1 MLPRSRLQSGQET
14 PLQYA
19 TEDTPAVFSRNDSLS
34 SLEFDE
40 GAGTGLP
47 GTKGNTIN
55 QLLVRDRL
63 GMAHSEK
70 LVHFLAFLL
79 FNYTDKSSLP
89 VATKKKE
96 ARTGT
101 VKFLIA

>member
-1 MLPRSRLQSGQET
+1 MPRSRLQSGQET

-19 TEDTPAVFSRNDSLS
+19 TEYTPAVFSRNDSLS

-55 QLLVRDRL
+55 QLFLKSVV
-63 GMAHSEK
+63 EK
-70 LVHFLAFLL
+70 IARGFWHELI
-79 FNYTDKSSLP
+79 YYID
-89 VATKKKE
+89 TKAKCRHLKKID
-96 ARTGT
+96 
-101 VKFLIA
+101 L

>member
-1 MLPRSRLQSGQET
+1 VLPRSRLQSGQET

-47 GTKGNTIN
+47 GTKGNAIN
-55 QLLVRDRL
+55 QFVTEELRRTCGKDCEGFWHRL
-63 GMAHSEK
+63 INHI
-70 LVHFLAFLL
+70 
-79 FNYTDKSSLP
+79 D
-89 VATKKKE
+89 TKAKCRHLKKM
-96 ARTGT
+96 TCKG
-101 VKFLIA
+101 VFQS

>member
-40 GAGTGLP
+40 GGGTGLP

-55 QLLVRDRL
+55 QLFLQSEDVLVL
-63 GMAHSEK
+63 VEK
-70 LVHFLAFLL
+70 IARV
-79 FNYTDKSSLP
+79 YGS
-89 VATKKKE
+89 VADPDLDPSIIKQK
-96 ARTGT
+96 
-101 VKFLIA
+101 

>member
-1 MLPRSRLQSGQET
+1 VLPRSRLQSGQET

-40 GAGTGLP
+40 GGGTGLP

-55 QLLVRDRL
+55 QLFLQSEDVLVL
-63 GMAHSEK
+63 VEK
-70 LVHFLAFLL
+70 IARV
-79 FNYTDKSSLP
+79 YGS
-89 VATKKKE
+89 VADPDLDPSIIKQK
-96 ARTGT
+96 
-101 VKFLIA
+101 